1 MDNRDRIAK
10 RAADYFKAGDVVN
23 LGVGIPGRCSDYAV
37 PGVLFHTENGFIG
50 VGPAS
55 TGLQKVEAFS
65 NASSTEF
72 VPVFGSCAFD
82 SAESFAIVRSGR
94 LAATVL
100 GGLQVAEN
108 GDLANWTRPGGK
120 FGMGGAMDLVNGVR
134 KVIVA
139 MELSAKNGSPKIVR
153 NCSYPLTGKH
163 CVNHIV
169 TEQCVIDVTPQGL
182 KLVEVLDGL
191 SAEDIQRQVEPVL
204 TISNDLKVLER

>member
-1 MDNRDRIAK
+1 MDIRNRIAK
-10 RAADYFKAGDVVN
+10 RAAEYFKAGDVVN
-23 LGVGIPGRCSDYAV
+23 LGVGIPGMCSDYAV
-37 PGVLFHTENGFIG
+37 PGVMFHTENGFIG
-50 VGPAS
+50 VGPAA
-55 TGLQKVEAFS
+55 TGVQKVEAFS

-100 GGLQVAEN
+100 GGLQIAEN

-139 MELSAKNGSPKIVR
+139 MELCAKNGSPKIVKD
-153 NCSYPLTGKH
+153 CSYPLTGKR
-163 CVNHIV
+163 CVNHVV

-182 KLVEVLDGL
+182 LLVEVLDGL
-191 SAEDIQRQVEPVL
+191 SPEDIQRQVEPRLIV
-204 TISNDLKVLER
+204 SSSLKQMER